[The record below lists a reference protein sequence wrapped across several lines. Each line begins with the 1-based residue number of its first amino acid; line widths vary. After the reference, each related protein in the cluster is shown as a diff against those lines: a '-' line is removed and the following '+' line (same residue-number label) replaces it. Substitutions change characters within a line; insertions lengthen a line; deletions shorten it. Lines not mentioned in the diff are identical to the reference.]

1 MSRKKIERL
10 EIRLNSSNP
19 LDALLLAKLE
29 TIAISA
35 SALAKHLLLNYFA
48 GQPGGIGLVAQEQ
61 SLYAEM
67 QPRSAKAKKET
78 QPKSAKPVSV
88 SAAPVSRSAVPAP
101 SNRSAKTGDVDG
113 SGWGPGKLPPCF
125 DTSEL

>member
-1 MSRKKIERL
+1 MSKKKIERL

-35 SALAKHLLLNYFA
+35 PALAKNLLLNYFA

-61 SLYAEM
+61 SLFAEM
-67 QPRSAKAKKET
+67 QPRSAKAKKEA
-78 QPKSAKPVSV
+78 QPKATKPV
-88 SAAPVSRSAVPAP
+88 SAAPVSRPAEQPASSGRPAKAV
-101 SNRSAKTGDVDG
+101 DVDG